1 MSASQ
6 ARSAFGA
13 TSTAAEVIDGVD
25 LHGRRAVVTGA
36 SSGIG
41 VETVRALATAGADVT
56 LAVRNTGTGA
66 AVADQLRAEL
76 PPESGKLSVA
86 ELELSDLSS
95 VKAFAATWDGPLHI
109 LVNNAGVMSPPDI
122 ARTVEGRE
130 WQFGVNYLGHFALT
144 TGLHT
149 ALAAADGARV
159 VAVSSIGHLF
169 SPVVF
174 DDLDYRFRPYDPW
187 TSYGQSKTAVIH
199 FAVAAAERWADDGI
213 AANAVMPGNVADTG
227 LARNIDMQAVASM
240 MAAGELALP
249 PGKTVQQGAATS
261 VLMAASPTTAGS
273 PASTTKTAHRP
284 SPSPSAPGRP
294 AASPPTRSTA
304 TTRLACGTY
313 RSPRPLATVEVSRAG
328 SAAARNGGTGC
339 CRRSG

>member
-6 ARSAFGA
+6 ARSVFGA

-56 LAVRNTGTGA
+56 LAVRNTGAGA
-66 AVADQLRAEL
+66 AVADQLHAEL

-86 ELELSDLSS
+86 QLELSDLSS

-174 DDLDYRFRPYDPW
+174 DDLDYRYRPYDPW

-213 AANAVMPGNVADTG
+213 TANAVMPGNVADTG
-227 LARNIDMQAVASM
+227 LARNTDMQAVASM
-240 MAAGELALP
+240 MAAPGELALP

-261 VLMAASPTTAGS
+261 ALMAASPTTAGITGQYYEDCAQAK
-273 PASTTKTAHRP
+273 PVT
-284 SPSPSAPGRP
+284 
-294 AASPPTRSTA
+294 
-304 TTRLACGTY
+304 
-313 RSPRPLATVEVSRAG
+313 ERAG
-328 SAAARNGGTGC
+328 ATSGVAPYALNRDNAARLWNVSEALA
-339 CRRSG
+339 R